1 MFYFK
6 SKEKQ
11 QKLENE
17 QKLGSPLVTYF
28 EPMSAVAE
36 LYKTIRTNIEFAQI
50 GSSINSIAVTSSI
63 SMEGKST
70 TTVNLAYTY
79 AQTGKKY

>member
-1 MFYFK
+1 MFNFR
-6 SKEKQ
+6 SKKKQ

-36 LYKTIRTNIEFAQI
+36 QYKTIRTNIEFAQI
-50 GSSINSIAVTSSI
+50 SSSVKSIEVTSSI
-63 SMEGKST
+63 SM
-70 TTVNLAYTY
+70 
-79 AQTGKKY
+79 